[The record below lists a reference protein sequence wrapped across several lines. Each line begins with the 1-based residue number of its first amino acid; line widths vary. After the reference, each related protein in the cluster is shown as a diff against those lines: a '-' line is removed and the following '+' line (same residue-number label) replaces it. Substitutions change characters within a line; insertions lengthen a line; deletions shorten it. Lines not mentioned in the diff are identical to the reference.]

1 MPPAPLTRITNENE
15 RATKALLAIS
25 VATEIEV
32 LGAASRAND
41 DGGKRT
47 KNVLQI
53 AAVGVAMLQLFSHM
67 LYLSTS
73 G

>member
-1 MPPAPLTRITNENE
+1 M
-15 RATKALLAIS
+15 KALPAIS
-25 VATEIEV
+25 VATEIEAL